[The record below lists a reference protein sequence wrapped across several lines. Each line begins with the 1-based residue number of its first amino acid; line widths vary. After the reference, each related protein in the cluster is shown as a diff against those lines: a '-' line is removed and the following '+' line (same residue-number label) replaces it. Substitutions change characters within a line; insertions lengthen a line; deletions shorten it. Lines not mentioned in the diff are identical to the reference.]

1 MKIKEINSQI
11 GRDFY
16 ADFECEHCGHI
27 EYDMPGYDDANF
39 YQNVIPNMKCKK
51 CGRKSKI
58 QITKIMKARISFEL
72 EVQDFVED
80 SDYTF
85 PEAEEKIREMIEL
98 AIAAEW
104 HFPDNLKVEIE

>member
-11 GRDFY
+11 GSDFY

-39 YQNVIPNMKCKK
+39 YQNVIPDMKCKE
-51 CGRKSKI
+51 CGKNQK
-58 QITKIMKARISFEL
+58 KIMKARISFEL
-72 EVQDFVED
+72 EVQDFVRD
-80 SDYTF
+80 NDYTF

-104 HFPDNLKVEIE
+104 HFPDNLEIEIE